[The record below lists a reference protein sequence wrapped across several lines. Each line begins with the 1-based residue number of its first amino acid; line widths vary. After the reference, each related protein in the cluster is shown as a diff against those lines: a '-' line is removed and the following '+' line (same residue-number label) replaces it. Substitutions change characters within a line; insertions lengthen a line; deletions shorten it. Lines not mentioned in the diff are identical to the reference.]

1 MGQALLKAPED
12 PQLPNYNEEL
22 EAFSLQRY
30 EVNKLAGAFVQ
41 NQFKLKALLR
51 EMVLSP
57 WFASGELVS
66 QNAKLFSVARLGTRR
81 LLTPEEL
88 DGKTTSLLDLRFGSK
103 RDKTFFPK
111 PSPTCRIGRI

>member
-57 WFASGELVS
+57 WFASGEVVS

-88 DGKTTSLLDLRFGSK
+88 DSKTKSLFGYK
-103 RDKTFFPK
+103 RH
-111 PSPTCRIGRI
+111 GRRR